1 MTQEKF
7 GGTEK
12 DGGADGMVTGQVR
25 MSQGCRVGSRES
37 EEGSGWCMQGEARTE
52 ERRVGRAG
60 K

>member
-12 DGGADGMVTGQVR
+12 DGGADGKKVTGQVG
-25 MSQGCRVGSRES
+25 MSQGCRVGSRE
-37 EEGSGWCMQGEARTE
+37 GSGWCMQGEGKTE